1 MSTQEYNNIR
11 DEINEHIS
19 SISEFIDSNNDFMS
33 KQNVLLS
40 TILNSVNKLIQL
52 KKDLQD
58 KIKKLEQNSG
68 NVNNNTSIDKQ
79 IYLDAIKVINAKLKG
94 IEQRINSQSTDGYQS
109 LKGSLE
115 ETINKISKIIDNSN
129 DNESSGF
136 LNLFP
141 YNPPKLKMEGGYTY
155 KSKSMSRKR
164 RTARRT
170 SNKTR
175 SYKSRRNSKR

>member
-19 SISEFIDSNNDFMS
+19 SISEFIDSNNDFMA
-33 KQNVLLS
+33 KQNTLLA

-79 IYLDAIKVINAKLKG
+79 IYLDAIKVINSKLKG

-141 YNPPKLKMEGGYTY
+141 TKLKTEGGYTY